1 MRPPGITDG
10 SKFKPILFH
19 WVKKVTHVYPAEF
32 GRLFGEKMRKWR
44 NNKFTRF
51 KTSRFKKI
59 SKK

>member
-1 MRPPGITDG
+1 MRPPGIADE
-10 SKFKPILFH
+10 SKFSLIITVS
-19 WVKKVTHVYPAEF
+19 VKKVTHVNPAEF

-51 KTSRFKKI
+51 KTSRFKKN